1 MKDHFTLLYIIQC
14 TAKPPNTNPLS
25 ANEYSPVYNQCEN
38 MIGAKPP

>member
-1 MKDHFTLLYIIQC
+1 MEDHFALFCIIQC
-14 TAKPPNTNPLS
+14 TAKPPNANPLS